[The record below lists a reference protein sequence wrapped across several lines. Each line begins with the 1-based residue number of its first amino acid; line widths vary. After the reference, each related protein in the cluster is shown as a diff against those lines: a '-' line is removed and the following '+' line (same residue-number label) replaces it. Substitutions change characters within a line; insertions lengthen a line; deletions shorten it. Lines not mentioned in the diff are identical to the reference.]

1 MRMKPPKETAVPIAA
16 MVASLCALAAQPV
29 PPPPA
34 APLGSPARV
43 HRDGA
48 AAVSRDPLDLAFR
61 FATAIEADPND
72 QALAQAQVVTELI
85 LLDRLDEAGERAARI
100 KGWRQGTACAD
111 IARAFAEQRKPERAR
126 TFLARAD
133 TIRLSTPDW
142 GGPRIAAHMA
152 QALAVLGD
160 VERSTAL
167 AQEVTAADARQYA
180 GRAAATIADGLARKG
195 DFAGAMA
202 RLEELDAERDYD
214 VALWRTTGYL
224 DLARR
229 TDVAAGEW
237 SQALSAAR
245 RSADG
250 VPGWKRGE
258 VLLDLG
264 REYLARKETTS
275 AREAFAAAAGVIE
288 PLPPTLPTRSA
299 LLSDLAAAWGRLGEK
314 EKARRILDRAEREA
328 PAAAVID
335 RPGAWGAVAGARWSI
350 GDHEAARSLY
360 GRALTEA
367 EGLVNARPR
376 ALAAVDICRSLAR
389 NHVDV
394 KAGMQGR
401 LNALLAGLRDPW

>member
-1 MRMKPPKETAVPIAA
+1 MSRKVPEGTDVPIAA
-16 MVASLCALAAQPV
+16 MVAALCALAAQPL
-29 PPPPA
+29 PPLAAAPAPPPA
-34 APLGSPARV
+34 GV
-43 HRDGA
+43 KRDA
-48 AAVSRDPLDLAFR
+48 AAARPGDPLDLAFR

-72 QALAQAQVVTELI
+72 QALAQGQVVAELI
-85 LLDRLDEAGERAARI
+85 LLGRLDEAGERAARI
-100 KGWRQGTACAD
+100 KGWRQGAACAD
-111 IARAFAEQRKPERAR
+111 IARAFAEQGKADRAR
-126 TFLARAD
+126 AFLAQAD
-133 TIRLSTPDW
+133 AIRLTTPDW

-167 AQEVTAADARQYA
+167 AQEVTSADARQYS
-180 GRAAATIADGLARKG
+180 GRAAATIADGLARQG

-202 RLEELDAERDYD
+202 RLRALDAERDFD

-229 TDVAAGEW
+229 PDTAAGEW
-237 SQALSAAR
+237 SQALGAAR
-245 RSADG
+245 GSADG

-258 VLLDLG
+258 VLLDVG
-264 REYLARKETTS
+264 REYLGRKDMQS
-275 AREAFAAAAGVIE
+275 AREAFAAAATVIE

-299 LLSDLAAAWGRLGEK
+299 LQADLAAAWGLLGEK
-314 EKARRILDRAEREA
+314 EKARRLLDRGEREA

-335 RPGAWGAVAGARWSI
+335 RPGAWGALAGARWSI
-350 GDHEAARSLY
+350 GDHAAARALY
-360 GRALTEA
+360 GRAFTEA
-367 EGLVNARPR
+367 EALVNAWSR

-394 KAGMQGR
+394 GSGMQRR